1 MKIKIA
7 LMLALALMMSL
18 TVGSTAFAKGGI
30 NNVTTTKKIVRSI
43 ALNPSPAAPAA
54 AQLSGKARVRSLTDG
69 TQDFTATVEAVDPV
83 TELPTLP
90 AGTTFNVVINGN
102 YNAGQAVLD
111 STGSATL
118 ELTNNAADV
127 VPGTDLMPAG
137 FPNVLTIKSV
147 QIKDAAGNVV
157 LTGSF

>member
-18 TVGSTAFAKGGI
+18 TVGSAAFAKGGI
-30 NNVTTTKKIVRSI
+30 NNVTTATKIVRSV
-43 ALNPSPAAPAA
+43 ALNPTAAGAVN
-54 AQLSGKARVRSLTDG
+54 QLSGKTRVRSLTDG
-69 TQDFTATVEAVDPV
+69 TQDFTATVEAVDPL

-90 AGTTFNVVINGN
+90 AGTTFNVLINGN

-118 ELTNNAADV
+118 ELTNNPADV

-137 FPNVLTIKSV
+137 FPNVLTIKTV
-147 QIKDAAGNVV
+147 QVFDANGALV
-157 LTGSF
+157 LSGSF

>member
-43 ALNPSPAAPAA
+43 ALNPSPAGAA
-54 AQLSGKARVRSLTDG
+54 DQLSGKVRIRSLTDG

-90 AGTTFNVVINGN
+90 AGTTYNVYINGS
-102 YNAGQAVLD
+102 YYAGPAVLD
-111 STGSATL
+111 SLGDATL
-118 ELTNNAADV
+118 ELTNDPADV
-127 VPGTDLMPAG
+127 VPGTVLMPAG
-137 FPNVLTIKSV
+137 FPNVLTIKTV
-147 QIKDAAGNVV
+147 QVKDAAGNVV
-157 LTGSF
+157 LSGSF

>member
-18 TVGSTAFAKGGI
+18 TVGSAAFAKGGI
-30 NNVTTTKKIVRSI
+30 NNVTTAKKIVRSI
-43 ALNPSPAAPAA
+43 ALNPTPAA
-54 AQLSGKARVRSLTDG
+54 AADQLSGKVRIRSLTDG
-69 TQDFTATVEAVDPV
+69 TQDFTATVEAVDPL

-90 AGTTFNVVINGN
+90 AGTTFNVLINGN

-111 STGSATL
+111 AAGDATL
-118 ELTNNAADV
+118 ELTNNPADV
-127 VPGTDLMPAG
+127 VPGTVLMPAG
-137 FPNVLTIKSV
+137 FPNVLTIKTV
-147 QIKDAAGNVV
+147 QVTDAAGNVV

>member
-18 TVGSTAFAKGGI
+18 TVGGTAFAKGGI
-30 NNVTTTKKIVRSI
+30 NNVTTATKIVRSI
-43 ALNPSPAAPAA
+43 ALNPTPAA
-54 AQLSGKARVRSLTDG
+54 AADQLSGKVRIRSLTDG
-69 TQDFTATVEAVDPV
+69 TQDFTATVEAVDPL

-90 AGTTFNVVINGN
+90 AGTTFNVLINGN

-111 STGSATL
+111 AAGDATL
-118 ELTNNAADV
+118 ELTNNPADV
-127 VPGTDLMPAG
+127 VPGTVLMPAG

-147 QIKDAAGNVV
+147 QVTDAAGNVV